1 MTFNFVLLPVA
12 ILTIGIFIPLLSIRR
27 MRSPSI
33 QTIST
38 WRRIIERVVLSVVVL
53 AALIVVVSTSYN
65 AIAIHSFWA
74 HNPAPG
80 RMVDVGGRRMHIN
93 CTGSGS
99 PVLVLEAGGQNDAAI
114 WMGVQPAL
122 SKAAMV
128 CSYDRAGTGWSDS
141 QPGPRDA
148 DHIASELHQLLEQAG
163 IEGPIILMA
172 HSIGGLYARDYVTH
186 YPADVA
192 GIVFIDSST
201 PFQDRNPTL
210 VRATP
215 PKTGKDKVLDF
226 LLRPWMWNLAVV
238 AGTPRLLG
246 MCGHEHTASEHIG
259 KVQSEEICRLR
270 TSAWDEIDEW
280 DASSRETVN
289 SGPFG
294 ALPILVLSRDTSKG
308 LPAKPSQ
315 NELDRR
321 NAWNQMQEDLKK
333 LSTRSRR
340 IVARNS
346 AHQITQDRP
355 DLIEKE
361 LPPFIEEVRGSIP
374 PPETEGSTMTE

>member
-1 MTFNFVLLPVA
+1 MTFNFVFLPIAIVA
-12 ILTIGIFIPLLSIRR
+12 VGIFILWLSIRR
-27 MRSPSI
+27 MRSISVRD
-33 QTIST
+33 IST
-38 WRRIIERVVLSVVVL
+38 WRRVIERVVLSVVVL
-53 AALIVVVSTSYN
+53 AALVVVLSTSYN
-65 AIAIHSFWA
+65 AIAIDYFWA
-74 HNPAPG
+74 RNPASG
-80 RMVDVGGRRMHIN
+80 RIVDVDGHRMHIN

-122 SKAAMV
+122 SKTTTV
-128 CSYDRAGTGWSDS
+128 CSYDRAGTGWSDT

-148 DHIASELHQLLEQAG
+148 DHIAAELHQLLEHAG
-163 IEGPIILMA
+163 IKDPFILMA

-186 YPADVA
+186 YPADVV
-192 GIVFIDSST
+192 GIVFVDSST
-201 PFQDRNPTL
+201 PFQDRNPAL
-210 VRATP
+210 VRASP
-215 PKTGKDKVLDF
+215 PKTAKDKIVDSV
-226 LLRPWMWNLAVV
+226 LRPWMWNVAVV
-238 AGTPRLLG
+238 VGTPRLLG

-280 DASSRETVN
+280 DASSQETVN

-294 ALPILVLSRDTSKG
+294 ALPILILSRDTSKG
-308 LPAKPSQ
+308 LPNNPLQ

-321 NAWNQMQEDLKK
+321 HAWNQMQEDLKR

-340 IVARNS
+340 IIARNS
-346 AHQITQDRP
+346 AHQITLDRA

-361 LPPFIEEVRGSIP
+361 VPLFIEEARGSIP
-374 PPETEGSTMTE
+374 PPETEGATVTE